1 MDRFSRPRW
10 SALALIGAAASWG
23 LATVVSKRAVAELPP
38 LLLLTVQLAV
48 SVAALTIL
56 MRWRG
61 ISWRT
66 PGVPPLLT
74 WLGVLNPG
82 AAYLLGLLGLVS
94 ISASLSVLLWAA
106 EPILIL
112 LLAAPVLSEPLGRR
126 LVAMSLLAATGM
138 AILVVDPSVA
148 GGLVGVLLTVAG
160 VACCAV
166 YTIIARRLI
175 GTADG
180 TVSVVA
186 RQQLAALLVIGGV
199 TAVFAVGG
207 ALDGILA
214 ISSTGWLSAA
224 LSGILYYAVAYWLY
238 LSALRHMP
246 ASIAA
251 ASFYLIPAFG
261 LVASF
266 VFLGERLTP
275 QQLVGVGVVA
285 VAVVGILGATLRVPS
300 RALMEASPGPVRA
313 PGGPQRR

>member
-48 SVAALTIL
+48 SVAALAIL

-112 LLAAPVLSEPLGRR
+112 LLAALVLGEPLGRR
-126 LVAMSLLAATGM
+126 LVAISLLAATGM

-148 GGLVGVLLTVAG
+148 GGLVGVLLTLAG

-180 TVSVVA
+180 TVPIVA

-207 ALDGILA
+207 AFDIIVA
-214 ISSTGWLSAA
+214 ITGVGWLSAA
-224 LSGILYYAVAYWLY
+224 ASGLLYYAVAYWLY
-238 LSALRHMP
+238 LSALRHVP

-266 VFLGERLTP
+266 VLLGERLTP

-285 VAVVGILGATLRVPS
+285 VAVVGSLGATLRAPS
-300 RALMEASPGPVRA
+300 RPFTEVLPGPVPER
-313 PGGPQRR
+313 GGPPRP

>member
-1 MDRFSRPRW
+1 MDRFLRPQG
-10 SALALIGAAASWG
+10 SMLMLIGAAASWG

-66 PGVPPLLT
+66 PGTPALLT

-82 AAYLLGLLGLVS
+82 AAYLLGLIGLVS

-112 LLAAPVLSEPLGRR
+112 LLAALVLREPLGWR

-148 GGLVGVLLTVAG
+148 GGLVGVLLTLAG

-180 TVSVVA
+180 TVPVVA
-186 RQQLAALLVIGGV
+186 GQQLAALVVVGGV
-199 TAVFAVGG
+199 SAILTVAG
-207 ALDGILA
+207 ALVVPA
-214 ISSTGWLSAA
+214 VTVVGWLSAG
-224 LSGILYYAVAYWLY
+224 LSGLLYYAVAYWLY
-238 LSALRHMP
+238 LSALRQVP

-266 VFLGERLTP
+266 ALLGERLIT
-275 QQLVGVGVVA
+275 QQLVGVGVAGGA
-285 VAVVGILGATLRVPS
+285 VAGILRETLRASGDV
-300 RALMEASPGPVRA
+300 RGASPGPVPA
-313 PGGPQRR
+313 PGGPPGP

>member
-1 MDRFSRPRW
+1 MNRFSRPGW
-10 SALALIGAAASWG
+10 STFALIAAAASWG

-38 LLLLTVQLAV
+38 LVLLTVQLAV
-48 SVAALTIL
+48 SVGALAVL

-66 PGVPPLLT
+66 SGTPPLLT

-82 AAYLLGLLGLVS
+82 IAYLLGLLGLVS

-112 LLAAPVLSEPLGRR
+112 LLAALVLGEPLGRR

-148 GGLVGVLLTVAG
+148 GGLVGVLLTLAG

-180 TVSVVA
+180 TVPVVA

-199 TAVFAVGG
+199 TAAFAVSG
-207 ALDGILA
+207 AFDGILA
-214 ISSTGWLSAA
+214 ITGVGWLSAA
-224 LSGILYYAVAYWLY
+224 LSGLLYYAVAYWLY
-238 LSALRHMP
+238 LSALRHVP

-251 ASFYLIPAFG
+251 VSFYLIPAFG

-266 VFLGERLTP
+266 ALLGERLTA

-285 VAVVGILGATLRVPS
+285 VAVVGILGTTLRAPS
-300 RALMEASPGPVRA
+300 LPLREGLPGPVPA
-313 PGGPQRR
+313 PGDPRRP